1 MLSFLLIGFTG
12 SKNLVNLLVSFQRSS
27 QYLKHL
33 LLVKCK
39 RKSYPKLVFFVLKSR
54 TFLYLKSD
62 SFFILKVSFICF
74 QCKAFKNDEK
84 CFILKVLFVLKV
96 GITLSIYLNLTF

>member
-1 MLSFLLIGFTG
+1 MILLSFLLVGFTG

-33 LLVKCK
+33 LLVMCK
-39 RKSYPKLVFFVLKSR
+39 LKSYAKFVSFVLKSR

-62 SFFILKVSFICF
+62 SHFSKKL
-74 QCKAFKNDEK
+74 
-84 CFILKVLFVLKV
+84 VLFAFNVSPLKMMKNA
-96 GITLSIYLNLTF
+96 SS